1 MWPILV
7 LKTVKITATGSMVT
21 VSRISFNQTDSTI
34 NESSNNASE
43 SETESLQRGEDKVS
57 LEQNRIL
64 DQI

>member
-1 MWPILV
+1 
-7 LKTVKITATGSMVT
+7 MVT

-34 NESSNNASE
+34 NGSSNNASE